1 MALFKLQNK
10 LKNDNYSKLAYEFA
24 ERDSIFIIENIIPKL
39 DKMKDGEI
47 IEIGNDYSLAESK
60 TYNIGGSNCSDEPI
74 RNAYDFEQSLQFIS
88 YYRRTYRDSLIRN
101 GSINYMQ
108 IGGVNYDDYYN
119 MITSNYSAL
128 EYDPDSNTNTIY
140 RILLSIPD
148 SVVDEIVIKPG
159 LKAIFQMTFAC
170 TLLNTCINIFSDA
183 FMNKAIETLG
193 DNLLRKSIQNGEK
206 LLTNVANYATNT
218 QSSFSMY
225 CNQATMQNPRFGYK
239 ATFKK
244 SSSLKNIITNNKTIV
259 IDIDTYYKINNKIN

>member
-1 MALFKLQNK
+1 MGLFKLQDK
-10 LKNDNYSKLAYEFA
+10 TKSDNYSKLAYEIA
-24 ERDSIFIIENIIPKL
+24 EKDSIFIIENIIPKL
-39 DKMKDGEI
+39 DKMEDGEI
-47 IEIGNDYSLAESK
+47 IEIDNDCSLIESK
-60 TYNIGGSNCSDEPI
+60 IYNIAGSRCSNEPM
-74 RNAYDFEQSLQFIS
+74 RNIHDFEQSLQFIS
-88 YYRRTYRDSLIRN
+88 YYRRAHRDSLIKN

-108 IGGVNYDDYYN
+108 IGGSNYDDYYN
-119 MITSNYSAL
+119 IVTSNYSAL
-128 EYDPDSNTNTIY
+128 EYDPDTNTNTIY

-148 SVVDEIVIKPG
+148 SVLNEIVFKPG
-159 LKAIFQMTFAC
+159 LKAILQATFAC
-170 TLLNTCINIFSDA
+170 TLFNTCINIFSDA

-193 DNLLRKSIQNGEK
+193 DNLLKKSIQNGEK

-259 IDIDTYYKINNKIN
+259 IDIDTYYKI